1 VYDPRSSAR
10 SHIAQTKNRAKV
22 KGSQERHDIFVRA
35 HAPLPSKKSS
45 WSGVCRRK
53 WPDSA
58 LIFDTET
65 RIDPRQKLAFG
76 CFRLYELKRNNY
88 RCVDEGLFHADDLG
102 RAERTVLERYVRNP
116 LNVPKTNIFPPLLKL
131 KLVSRNAFVRKI
143 FWGAVRRGDL
153 IVGFN
158 LPFDLSRLAVKF
170 EKGKKGGWSLAITL
184 RKGRRSGKEEVD
196 IERPRIVITSMNSK
210 SAFFKLSSKWRPEEW
225 RNEPRFLDLRTLTF
239 ALRNVAYGL
248 SSACDAF
255 KVQGKMSHT
264 PTGKIT
270 PKEISY
276 CREDVAATGRLL
288 NAAKQEFDL
297 HPIEL
302 RPDQA
307 YSPASIAKAY
317 LDAMKIAHPKEHFR
331 VASSIYGI
339 SMQAY
344 YGGRAECRIRKT
356 PVPVILTDFTSQ
368 YPTVNA
374 LLGNWV
380 VLKASSIRFKPCTR
394 KIRKW
399 LREIDFEDAF
409 DPAFWKNLSF
419 FALVKP
425 DRNILPVRTVY
436 NGRTRNIGFNH
447 LSSHKPIWYAGPDIV
462 ASILL
467 QGSIPKIIK
476 AVRMEPSGRQRNL
489 CSTHLAKMVPID
501 PYKDD
506 FFVRVI
512 EQRNHLK
519 RSNRP
524 VSDFLKVLGNSGSYG
539 LFVQV
544 DPETL
549 QKAKTVRVYSGEK
562 SRRQLSRYVEKIGP
576 WYFPPLAS
584 LITSGGRLLLAML
597 ERCIQRA
604 GGSYLFCDTDSMC
617 IVGSKQGGEVRCV
630 GGTPNH
636 HGNESIRA
644 LSFQEI
650 KSIAHRFDR
659 LNPYDPKF
667 VSSILKIE
675 DVNFV
680 DSDPNKPL
688 RRLFGYAIA
697 AKRYAL
703 YEKTKN
709 DISVV
714 KASGHGLGYLFAPK
728 RNQSDKKS
736 GDETEA
742 DDKAPVWVVEAWK
755 WLIGRELGLSVKG
768 PTWLSLPAMM
778 RMTMTSPNVMR
789 HNRPDWLAPFN
800 FFLFPLISDLG
811 GYPPGLDRINF
822 NFIVPF
828 ESDRRKWKTLE
839 GINLWDEEI
848 YRIAMHPDGRR
859 NTVVPESLRIILG
872 QYLRHPE
879 VKSLAPDGT
888 PCVGSTQGLL
898 GRTWITAR
906 EIIPVGKETDR
917 HWEQGED
924 PSLLDFRLKEYRTTA
939 KMAVASVSDRRT
951 WKKIGVRNL
960 IRKSKLSQKAVYAIL
975 NGQPVRAS
983 TFAIFRRAIDG

>member
-1 VYDPRSSAR
+1 M
-10 SHIAQTKNRAKV
+10 
-22 KGSQERHDIFVRA
+22 QERHDIFVRA
-35 HAPLPSKKSS
+35 HAPLPSKRSS
-45 WSGVCRRK
+45 WSGVYRRK

-65 RIDPRQKLAFG
+65 RIDPRQNLAFG
-76 CFRLYELKRNNY
+76 CFRRYELKRNKY
-88 RCVDEGLFHADDLG
+88 RCVEEGLFHADNLRRSDSI
-102 RAERTVLERYVRNP
+102 VLERYVRNP
-116 LNVPKTNIFPPLLKL
+116 LNVPETDNFPPQLKL
-131 KLVSRNAFVRKI
+131 KLMSRNAFVRKI
-143 FWGAVRRGDL
+143 FWGAVQRGDL
-153 IVGFN
+153 VVGFN

-170 EKGKKGGWSLAITL
+170 AKAKKGGWSLALTL

-196 IERPRIVITSMNSK
+196 IERPRTVITSINSK

-225 RNEPRFLDLRTLTF
+225 QNEPRFLDLRTLTF

-248 SSACDAF
+248 SSACEAF

-288 NAAKQEFDL
+288 DAAKQEFDR

-317 LDAMKIAHPKEHFR
+317 LDAMKIVHPKEHFR
-331 VASSIYGI
+331 VANSIHGI

-374 LLGNWV
+374 LLGNWD

-399 LREIDFEDAF
+399 LREIDFEDTF

-425 DRNILPVRTVY
+425 ERNILPVRTVY
-436 NGRTRNIGFNH
+436 NGRTRNIGVNY
-447 LSSHKPIWYAGPDIV
+447 LTSQKPIWYAGPDIV

-467 QGSIPKIIK
+467 QQGSIPRIIK
-476 AVRMEPSGRQRNL
+476 AVRMEPSGHQKNL
-489 CSTHLAKMVPID
+489 RSTNLANLVPID
-501 PYKDD
+501 PNKDD
-506 FFVRVI
+506 FFVQVV
-512 EQRNHLK
+512 EQKNHLK
-519 RSNRP
+519 RSDRP

-544 DPETL
+544 NPETL

-562 SRRQLSRYVEKIGP
+562 SLRQPSRYVEKIGP

-617 IVGSKQGGEVRCV
+617 IVGSKQGGGVRCV
-630 GGTPNH
+630 GGTPNLD
-636 HGNESIRA
+636 GKESIRA
-644 LSFQEI
+644 LSFHEI

-659 LNPYDPKF
+659 LNPYNPKF
-667 VSSILKIE
+667 VRKILKIE

-680 DSDPNKPL
+680 DSDPSKPL
-688 RRLFGYAIA
+688 RRLFGYAVA

-703 YEKTKN
+703 YEETKN

-728 RNQSDKKS
+728 KNKSDQKS
-736 GDETEA
+736 GDETED

-755 WLIGRELGLSVKG
+755 WLICRELGLRVKG
-768 PTWLSLPAMM
+768 PNWLSLPAMM
-778 RMTMTSPNVMR
+778 RMSMTSPNVMR

-811 GYPPGLDRINF
+811 GYPPGLDRTTF

-839 GINLWDEEI
+839 GINLWDEDI

-888 PCVGSTQGLL
+888 PCAGSTQGLL
-898 GRTWITAR
+898 GRTCITAR

-924 PSLLDFRLKEYRTTA
+924 PSLLDFRLKEYRTTTR
-939 KMAVASVSDRRT
+939 MTVASVSDRRR

-975 NGQPVRAS
+975 NGQPVRVS
-983 TFAIFRRAIDG
+983 TFAIFRQAIDG

>member
-1 VYDPRSSAR
+1 VHGPRRTPRSEGALTNNEADAKGAR
-10 SHIAQTKNRAKV
+10 
-22 KGSQERHDIFVRA
+22 ERYDIFVRA

-45 WSGVCRRK
+45 WSGFYRRK
-53 WPDSA
+53 WPGSV
-58 LIFDTET
+58 LVFDTET
-65 RIDPRQKLAFG
+65 RTDPTQELNFG
-76 CFRLYELKRNNY
+76 CFHRYELKQNKY
-88 RCVDEGLFHADDLG
+88 RCVEEGLFYADHLK
-102 RAERTVLERYVRNP
+102 RADRAVLERYVRNP
-116 LNVPKTNIFPPLLKL
+116 LNVPRTDIFPPQLRLRL
-131 KLVSRNAFVRKI
+131 MSRNAFVRKL
-143 FWGAVRRGDL
+143 FWGTVRRGDL
-153 IVGFN
+153 VVGFN

-170 EKGKKGGWSLAITL
+170 ANAKKSGWSLALTL
-184 RKGRRSGKEEVD
+184 RKGRRSGKTEID
-196 IERPRIVITSMNSK
+196 IERPRIVITSINSK

-239 ALRNVAYGL
+239 ALRNVAYSL
-248 SSACDAF
+248 SSACKAF
-255 KVQGKMSHT
+255 SVRGKMSHT
-264 PTGKIT
+264 PTGRIT
-270 PKEISY
+270 PREISY

-288 NAAKQEFDL
+288 NAAKQEFDR

-317 LDAMKIAHPKEHFR
+317 LDAMKIGRPKEHFR
-331 VASSIYGI
+331 VANKIHGI

-374 LLGNWV
+374 LLGNWA
-380 VLKASSIRFKPCTR
+380 VLKASNIRFEPRTR

-399 LREIDFEDAF
+399 LREIDFEDTF
-409 DPAFWKNLSF
+409 DPAFWTNLSF

-425 DRNILPVRTVY
+425 ERDILPVRTVY
-436 NGRTRNIGFNH
+436 SGRTRNIGLNY
-447 LSSHKPIWYAGPDIV
+447 LSSQKPIWYAGPDIV

-467 QGSIPKIIK
+467 RGRIPRVIK
-476 AVRMEPSGRQRNL
+476 AVRMEPSGHQKNL
-489 CSTHLAKMVPID
+489 CSTHLAKMVPVD
-501 PYKDD
+501 PTKDD

-512 EQRNHLK
+512 EQRNHLT
-519 RSNRP
+519 RSDRY
-524 VSDFLKVLGNSGSYG
+524 VSNFLKVLGNSGSYG

-549 QKAKTVRVYSGEK
+549 KEPKTVRVYSGEK
-562 SRRQLSRYVEKIGP
+562 SLRQPSRYVEKIGP

-617 IVGSKQGGEVRCV
+617 IVGSEQGGEVRCV
-630 GGTPNH
+630 GGTPNRD
-636 HGNESIRA
+636 GNESIQA

-650 KSIAHRFDR
+650 KSIAQRFDR
-659 LNPYDPKF
+659 LNPYNPKF

-703 YEKTKN
+703 YAGTKN

-728 RNQSDKKS
+728 RNKSDEKS

-742 DDKAPVWVVEAWK
+742 DDEPPVWVVEAWE
-755 WLIGRELGLSVKG
+755 WLIRRELGLSAKS

-811 GYPPGLDRINF
+811 GYPPGLDRTTF

-828 ESDRRKWKTLE
+828 EPDRRKWKTLE

-848 YRIAMHPDGRR
+848 YRIAMRPDGRL

-917 HWEQGED
+917 HWEQGQD
-924 PSLLDFRLKEYRTTA
+924 PSLLDFRLKEYRKTFGA
-939 KMAVASVSDRRT
+939 F
-951 WKKIGVRNL
+951 
-960 IRKSKLSQKAVYAIL
+960 QK
-975 NGQPVRAS
+975 
-983 TFAIFRRAIDG
+983 